1 MFGFDQDLVKII
13 LLPLDIA
20 YPKLDRNLNK
30 IHGVPSIT

>member
-1 MFGFDQDLVKII
+1 MFGFDQDFVKII

-30 IHGVPSIT
+30 IDRKSVV